1 MDPEQLT
8 ADARAL
14 SRLRA
19 FEEQIRD
26 LWVAKEVVGS
36 THLDIGQEAVPV
48 GISGALRAE
57 DALFAT
63 YRGHGY
69 ALARGVPA
77 VDMMAELLGRQTGI
91 NGGRGGSAY
100 LTAPG
105 YGLYGENSIVGAG
118 APIAAGAALAGRY
131 DGSGR
136 VAVTVFGD
144 GAMNQG
150 SVHEAMNFASAM
162 KLPVV
167 FVCVNN
173 GWSELTPIA
182 DMVADPE
189 LFHRAAAYAMH
200 GERIDGNDPAL
211 IRERV
216 GDLVERARAGEGPAL
231 IEAMTARL
239 VGHYIGDAEVYRRPG
254 EMDAAA
260 AAEPLVAIGRR
271 LAEVGLSIDPIYEE
285 AKVEM
290 RAAADI
296 ALQAPKADP
305 NSAKEHVYA

>member
-1 MDPEQLT
+1 MSVYQVI
-8 ADARAL
+8 ADARQVA
-14 SRLRA
+14 RLRA
-19 FEEQIRD
+19 LEEVIKE

-48 GISGALRAE
+48 GIASAIRRE

-77 VDMMAELLGRQTGI
+77 EAMMGELLGRASGI

-100 LTAPG
+100 LTAPE
-105 YGLYGENSIVGAG
+105 YGFYGENSIVGAG
-118 APIAAGAALAGRY
+118 APIATGAALAGRY

-162 KLPVV
+162 KLPVI

-173 GWSELTPIA
+173 GWSELTPTS

-200 GERIDGNDPAL
+200 GERIDGNDPAVV
-211 IRERV
+211 RERV

-231 IEAMTARL
+231 VEAMTARL

-254 EMDAAA
+254 ELDRANQD
-260 AAEPLVAIGRR
+260 EPLVRLGRK
-271 LAEVGLSIDPIYEE
+271 LAEHGVEIDTIYHE
-285 AKVEM
+285 ALAEM
-290 RAAADI
+290 RAAADA
-296 ALQAPKADP
+296 ALASPKA
-305 NSAKEHVYA
+305 NAATAKEHVYA